1 MCHAAEETASYKLE
15 TLAMRYTSAPRYDSA
30 LDQWKVDYCK
40 SLVYSL
46 RTLEVTV
53 NAQMMSYCLT
63 VCMTQM

>member
-40 SLVYSL
+40 SLGIQSS
-46 RTLEVTV
+46 TLE
-53 NAQMMSYCLT
+53 LR
-63 VCMTQM
+63 